1 MRSLIQIV
9 QHQDRENMSLDLKPT
24 QDGRLIYLILEQ
36 LGKSG
41 GGEAFSGSLQL
52 GNWQG
57 QAS

>member
-1 MRSLIQIV
+1 MHSLIQIV
-9 QHQDRENMSLDLKPT
+9 QHQDRENMSLDLEPT
-24 QDGRLIYLILEQ
+24 QDGQVIYLILEQ

-41 GGEAFSGSLQL
+41 GGEAVSGSLQL